1 MASTDIKE
9 ELVVTKRRIWLCEWY
24 RRSDIKEKSVV
35 EIERDK
41 YKAFIEIELED
52 AKAWAVLWEGT
63 CEGRNY
69 RAFILRAEG
78 VLC

>member
-1 MASTDIKE
+1 MKT
-9 ELVVTKRRIWLCEWY
+9 W
-24 RRSDIKEKSVV
+24 KSWKDFAERL

-63 CEGRNY
+63 CEGSNY

-78 VLC
+78 VL